1 MAITAT
7 DVSVYPPDNILTN
20 SDRILTVDV
29 LRGWALFGI
38 FYAHMVFW
46 YAGGPLPEELYQ
58 AYKGIGSGVAVGLY
72 IVFILGKF
80 FAIFSFLFG
89 LSFYLQMQSLA
100 KRHRNFVGRFAWR
113 LCILGVI
120 GLIHHA
126 VWRADILTIYV
137 PLGFLLIFA
146 RDLSNKTLLIIGLIL
161 VFNIPTKLAELGSIL
176 LRGEVELIKTD
187 NITAGAEYLQIMKHA
202 SFAEMTGY
210 NMGVM
215 TDKLIYQI
223 NSGRLLITF
232 GFFLLGMLAG
242 RLKYFVATADKAPAF
257 KAWWKKLLWI
267 IIACAIV
274 AVLGAVGAQMAGVNG
289 KPSPWM
295 MWSGSLLWEL
305 LTVSLTLFYIVSIT
319 LLMLKPRWQ
328 KRFAPFGLIGKMAL
342 TIYLMQ
348 TVIGLY
354 LFSGL
359 GFGLIA
365 DTSPGMNAVMC
376 VGFFILQIIFCYTW
390 LRYFQYGP
398 VEWLWRSA
406 TDLKWQRLT
415 RKSSSVDFS
424 AL

>member
-1 MAITAT
+1 MGSAA
-7 DVSVYPPDNILTN
+7 PDSLAHF

-38 FYAHMVFW
+38 FFAHMVFW
-46 YAGGPLPEELYQ
+46 FAGGPLPEEVYQ
-58 AYKGIGSGVAVGLY
+58 AYKDIGSGVAIGVYL
-72 IVFILGKF
+72 VFFLGKF

-100 KRHRNFVGRFAWR
+100 KRHVNVAARFGWR
-113 LCILGVI
+113 LCILGII

-146 RDLSNKTLLIIGLIL
+146 RHISNKALLIIGVIL
-161 VFNIPTKLAELGSIL
+161 VFNIPTKLAELVSIV
-176 LRGEVELIKTD
+176 LRGEAELIKTD
-187 NITAGAEYLQIMKHA
+187 NVTAGAEYLDIMKHA
-202 SFAEMTGY
+202 SFPEMAVY
-210 NMGVM
+210 NMRAM

-242 RLKYFVATADKAPAF
+242 RLKYFVETADSATVF
-257 KAWWKKLLWI
+257 KVWWKKLLWV
-267 IIACAIV
+267 IASCVIV
-274 AVLGAVGAQMAGVNG
+274 GILFAVGTQIVGISS

-295 MWSGSLLWEL
+295 IWSGSLLWEV
-305 LTVSLTLFYIVSIT
+305 LTVSLTAFYIVSIT

-328 KRFAPFGLIGKMAL
+328 KVFAPFGLIGKMAL

-348 TVIGLY
+348 TAIGLY

-359 GFGLIA
+359 GLGLITE
-365 DTSPGMNAVMC
+365 TSPAINALIC
-376 VGFFILQIIFCYTW
+376 VGIFILQIAFCYVW

-398 VEWLWRSA
+398 MEWLWRSA
-406 TDLKWQRLT
+406 TDLKWRPLT
-415 RKSSSVDFS
+415 KKSQAMGFD
-424 AL
+424 AA